1 MVKFRNLNNCVNQA
15 KEIAL
20 QIIDEI
26 TERELKIEEDLT
38 KHNIEYTPHYSLKDL
53 QKVQD
58 AIDQLNHHRRIRDN
72 ILVDNGQSVFNII
85 KKKK

>member
-1 MVKFRNLNNCVNQA
+1 MVKLRNINNCVNQA

-26 TERELKIEEDLT
+26 TERELKIEEDFA
-38 KHNIEYTPHYSLKDL
+38 KYNIDYIPQYSLKDL

-58 AIDQLNHHRRIRDN
+58 AVDQLNHHRRIRDN
-72 ILVDNGQSVFNII
+72 ILLDNGESAFNIV